1 MRFVKLLREGRGV
14 WGVLHG
20 DVVRTLTEPPFEGVR
35 YDGESLPLSGCRLLA
50 PCEATK
56 IVCIGKNYSD
66 HIQVMKR
73 RAKDVPEEE
82 ALDYV
87 LGYTCLNDITAR
99 DVQKADGQWARGK
112 NMDGFAP
119 TGPVITDEVDPEH
132 LTITTRLNGQVVQQG
147 RTEQLITG
155 VRALISFITASMTL
169 EPGDVIA
176 TGTPAGVGPMQ
187 PGDTVDVE
195 VSGIGIVCNSIV

>member
-66 HIQVMKR
+66 HIHEMKSMLDASHTPDRPTLFLKAPNALNAHLGKVHAPDFVGRLDYEGELAVVMKR
-73 RAKDVPEEE
+73 RARMCRRRRHW
-82 ALDYV
+82 
-87 LGYTCLNDITAR
+87 TMC
-99 DVQKADGQWARGK
+99 W
-112 NMDGFAP
+112 
-119 TGPVITDEVDPEH
+119 VI
-132 LTITTRLNGQVVQQG
+132 LASTILPPGMSR
-147 RTEQLITG
+147 R
-155 VRALISFITASMTL
+155 RTAS
-169 EPGDVIA
+169 G
-176 TGTPAGVGPMQ
+176 PAAKIWTALPPRGPSS
-187 PGDTVDVE
+187 PTRWTR
-195 VSGIGIVCNSIV
+195 NT

>member
-66 HIQVMKR
+66 HIHEMKSM
-73 RAKDVPEEE
+73 
-82 ALDYV
+82 LDASH
-87 LGYTCLNDITAR
+87 T
-99 DVQKADGQWARGK
+99 
-112 NMDGFAP
+112 P
-119 TGPVITDEVDPEH
+119 TGPPCFSRPPTPS
-132 LTITTRLNGQVVQQG
+132 TPTWG
-147 RTEQLITG
+147 RFTP
-155 VRALISFITASMTL
+155 RTL
-169 EPGDVIA
+169 
-176 TGTPAGVGPMQ
+176 
-187 PGDTVDVE
+187 
-195 VSGIGIVCNSIV
+195 